1 MSQSLG
7 KEIRKGFIWNFSE
20 QASFKLMQFVIQIV
34 LTRLLMPEDYGL
46 VALSLAFVNFATVF
60 VNAGFGSALIYKK
73 DATTEDFS
81 SVCWTNIGIAC
92 FLYIILFFTAPI
104 IADFYN
110 DERITLIIRIMTVSL
125 ILGAYNSVQIA
136 IVQKNMQFKKS
147 FLANVTSV
155 STSAILGIW
164 AAFSGYGVWSLVIQY
179 ITNRIIATLSFYL
192 LNRWLPK
199 FTYSWNAVKS
209 LFSYGWKLMVSSMLS
224 TLSADIYS
232 LVIGKYFSKAQLGIF
247 DTGNKIPNNLGNT
260 VATTVGTVLF
270 SAFSKVQNNPD
281 QIRSYLKKAN
291 QTSAI
296 LVFPML
302 LFVAAMAK
310 PLVIYIFTEKW
321 IEAVPYL
328 QVACVMY
335 SFYPI
340 HLANLQVAKAVGRTD
355 LSLWV
360 ELAKKIVDI
369 AFLLLTVKLGLI
381 WVAIGLT
388 LSSLVAL
395 WINIEPIKKYINYST
410 IQQLKDVMPA
420 LLSSLVTA
428 AIIYCV
434 PIFIN
439 ISTILI
445 IIIQCLIGFSL
456 YIAISFIFNR
466 EIMKSLIY
474 QVKSIM
480 TK

>member
-1 MSQSLG
+1 M
-7 KEIRKGFIWNFSE
+7 
-20 QASFKLMQFVIQIV
+20 
-34 LTRLLMPEDYGL
+34 
-46 VALSLAFVNFATVF
+46 
-60 VNAGFGSALIYKK
+60 
-73 DATTEDFS
+73 
-81 SVCWTNIGIAC
+81 
-92 FLYIILFFTAPI
+92 
-104 IADFYN
+104 
-110 DERITLIIRIMTVSL
+110 
-125 ILGAYNSVQIA
+125 
-136 IVQKNMQFKKS
+136 
-147 FLANVTSV
+147 
-155 STSAILGIW
+155 
-164 AAFSGYGVWSLVIQY
+164 
-179 ITNRIIATLSFYL
+179 
-192 LNRWLPK
+192 PK

-209 LFSYGWKLMVSSMLS
+209 LFSYGWKLMESSMLS